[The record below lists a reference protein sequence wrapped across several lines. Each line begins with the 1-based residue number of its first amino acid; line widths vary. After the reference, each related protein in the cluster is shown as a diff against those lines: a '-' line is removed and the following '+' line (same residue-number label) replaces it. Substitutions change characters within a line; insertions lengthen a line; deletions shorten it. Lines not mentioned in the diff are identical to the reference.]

1 MSKVDILVAT
11 DSNHVKKIF
20 NKVFND
26 NSSSIKD
33 KVNIL
38 YLDDIKC
45 NRMVAIE
52 NISYEDN
59 ALDTAMYY
67 AKETNINIVVG
78 LSYALE
84 VECWNFEKPKDLSC
98 ISNIDYT
105 NFIEETKKKTKCS
118 SCDYSSIACF
128 YVKDTKQTEFGYGF
142 LDGFFKPFE
151 PKGEESNDYIRR
163 FDNRFYLSK
172 MVWDDIKIKGNRVSV
187 PITKAEIDNAKTK
200 IKIEYTDPLYQS
212 FAVLYEKLKKII

>member
-1 MSKVDILVAT
+1 MSKVAILVAT
-11 DSNHVKKIF
+11 DSAHVKKMF

-26 NSSSIKD
+26 NSSSIRD

-84 VECWNFEKPKDLSC
+84 VECWDFEKPKDLAC
-98 ISNIDYT
+98 VSNIDYK

-118 SCDYSSIACF
+118 SCDYNSIACF
-128 YVKDTKQTEFGYGF
+128 YVKDTKQIEFGYGF
-142 LDGFFKPFE
+142 LEGFFKPSE
-151 PKGEESNDYIRR
+151 PKGEESTDYICR
-163 FDNRFYLSK
+163 FDNRFYLTK
-172 MVWDDIKIKGNRVSV
+172 MLQNGFISSI
-187 PITKAEIDNAKTK
+187 PITKAEADNKK
-200 IKIEYTDPLYQS
+200 IKVEYTDPLYQS
-212 FAVLYEKLKKII
+212 FAVLYEKLKKIL

>member
-1 MSKVDILVAT
+1 MKKDLFNGKRLKIARVYRGKSVDIL
-11 DSNHVKKIF
+11 
-20 NKVFND
+20 
-26 NSSSIKD
+26 
-33 KVNIL
+33 
-38 YLDDIKC
+38 
-45 NRMVAIE
+45 
-52 NISYEDN
+52 
-59 ALDTAMYY
+59 

-84 VECWNFEKPKDLSC
+84 VECWNFEKPKDLVC

-128 YVKDTKQTEFGYGF
+128 YVKDTEQTEFGYGF

-151 PKGEESNDYIRR
+151 PKGEESKDYICR
-163 FDNRFYLSK
+163 FDNLFYVSK

-200 IKIEYTDPLYQS
+200 IKIEYTDPIYQS
-212 FAVLYEKLKKII
+212 LAVLYEKMKAIV